1 MRLTFNQTFHI
12 EDHPACA
19 KDYIHIGNNIHT
31 VDKPTLTS
39 YKYCGHSPPEEIVSR
54 GQTIWIAFRS
64 GSQFTYAGFNLF
76 YEVLPE
82 GKYMIL
88 ISFIRSLPWEP
99 LQC

>member
-12 EDHPACA
+12 EDHPTCA

-39 YKYCGHSPPEEIVSR
+39 YKYCGNSPPEEIVSR
-54 GQTIWIAFRS
+54 DQTMWIAFS
-64 GSQFTYAGFNLF
+64 SQFTYAGFSLF

-82 GKYMIL
+82 GKCTIQPG
-88 ISFIRSLPWEP
+88 IS
-99 LQC
+99 